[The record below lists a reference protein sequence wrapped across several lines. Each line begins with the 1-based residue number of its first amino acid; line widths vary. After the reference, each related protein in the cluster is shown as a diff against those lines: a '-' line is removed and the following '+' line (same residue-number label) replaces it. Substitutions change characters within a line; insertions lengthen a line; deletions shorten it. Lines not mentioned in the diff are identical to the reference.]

1 MSEVMIVSTKGQITL
16 PSKVR
21 TKFKIKAG
29 DRIIGEYTEHGFE
42 IKKPRDFFSLKGTI
56 QGGRIPEPSTE
67 LRRSEGSPL
76 DNEEALL
83 TPDLGRHILERT

>member
-21 TKFKIKAG
+21 AKFKIKAG

-42 IKKPRDFFSLKGTI
+42 IKKPIDFFSLKGTI
-56 QGGRIPEPSTE
+56 QGGRIQ
-67 LRRSEGSPL
+67 

-83 TPDLGRHILERT
+83 TPDVGRHILERT